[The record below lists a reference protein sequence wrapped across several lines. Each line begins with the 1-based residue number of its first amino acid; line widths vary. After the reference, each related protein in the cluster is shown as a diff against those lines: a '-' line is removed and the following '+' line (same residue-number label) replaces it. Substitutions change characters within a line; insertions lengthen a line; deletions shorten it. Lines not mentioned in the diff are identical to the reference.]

1 MVAHAGYLWVIGGTN
16 GTVSLATTLRYDPA
30 ADAWR
35 FMAPMSV
42 GRSSVAAAVLDGR
55 IYAVGGSATPGGP
68 GGPGGGPGALTSVEV
83 YSVEADRW
91 ELLKSATTVGRTT
104 HAVAVLSH
112 PSGGDG
118 AGDGGAKQT
127 QTLYAIGG
135 EDGGARAIEFASA
148 ERYDPAADRWTAIA
162 AMAVPRAQVGAGV
175 VDGVLLAVGGYN
187 SNTEVGWTS
196 TVEAYDPKS
205 DSWSA
210 ATAFP
215 LERQYLAVAV
225 L

>member
-1 MVAHAGYLWVIGGTN
+1 
-16 GTVSLATTLRYDPA
+16 
-30 ADAWR
+30 
-35 FMAPMSV
+35 
-42 GRSSVAAAVLDGR
+42 
-55 IYAVGGSATPGGP
+55 
-68 GGPGGGPGALTSVEV
+68 
-83 YSVEADRW
+83 
-91 ELLKSATTVGRTT
+91 
-104 HAVAVLSH
+104 
-112 PSGGDG
+112 
-118 AGDGGAKQT
+118 
-127 QTLYAIGG
+127 
-135 EDGGARAIEFASA
+135 
-148 ERYDPAADRWTAIA
+148 
-162 AMAVPRAQVGAGV
+162 MAVPRAQVGAGV